1 MNIMRT
7 KMPLWR
13 RTIMNNAQPTSKH
26 GLSGFTGRH
35 PVLAVVLIEVMLFL
49 GLFAAGA
56 YLTITEKTSQSP
68 VPYAFVPIAI
78 LLLLYLLTGKRYT
91 RYGFRS
97 FGSIPRTE
105 LLFYLPLVADVLLV
119 ITNGLTNGFREIS
132 ALHWIGLLGLALLV
146 GFVEETV
153 YRGLILNLMLK
164 KGIHIAVLTSSVL
177 FSLTHLLNL
186 VGGQDLAATLL
197 QLAYAFL
204 VGVSLAL
211 LYIRHKTLLPLIAFH
226 FLHNFTQFLVKEQA
240 SVLFDSLVVAAL
252 LFSCIWLLVQPRKEI
267 ISAATAA

>member
-1 MNIMRT
+1 M
-7 KMPLWR
+7 
-13 RTIMNNAQPTSKH
+13 MNNAQPTSKH

-35 PVLAVVLIEVMLFL
+35 PVLAVVLIEVILFL
-49 GLFAAGA
+49 SLFAAGA
-56 YLTITEKTSQSP
+56 YLTITEKTSHSP

-97 FGSIPRTE
+97 FGSIPRKE

-153 YRGLILNLMLK
+153 YRGLILNLMLQ
-164 KGIHIAVLTSSVL
+164 KGVRVAVLTSSLL

-204 VGVSLAL
+204 VGLSLAL

-252 LFSCIWLLVQPRKEI
+252 LVSCIWLLVQPHKEI
-267 ISAATAA
+267 TTTATAA